1 MRKKKIQIL
10 LSAAAFLFLMGGTM
24 PSVAQER
31 KIGRVERR
39 ADRNFISMKRLS
51 GVKKMRPV
59 RLRFISKQRVCISW

>member
-39 ADRNFISMKRLS
+39 ADRNFIRQKCDKAMAKY
-51 GVKKMRPV
+51 
-59 RLRFISKQRVCISW
+59 